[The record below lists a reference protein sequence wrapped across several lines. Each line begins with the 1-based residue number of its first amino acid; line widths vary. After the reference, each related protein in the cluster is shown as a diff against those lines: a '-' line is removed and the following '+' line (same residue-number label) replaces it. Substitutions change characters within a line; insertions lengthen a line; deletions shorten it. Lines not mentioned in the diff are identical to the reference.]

1 MRNCALGDLRETIGE
16 MHAAWKRMTKRTFF
30 PTKFWFRR
38 TEVSFKCVDPAS
50 NTPASFHP
58 HIHAVLL
65 VPAGYFSHGYV
76 KQTEWRKQWMD
87 AARLDYAPVVDVRRA
102 TSRSTSGGATIDQS
116 KAAALE
122 ASKYATK
129 SQDLIAM
136 GSSLGTYH
144 WQVKGLRLS
153 ASSNS
158 LKPYIA
164 DTPIDASQLVDNE
177 TVDALET
184 VKGKALWFEDIQEYL
199 FSDIL

>member
-1 MRNCALGDLRETIGE
+1 
-16 MHAAWKRMTKRTFF
+16 
-30 PTKFWFRR
+30 
-38 TEVSFKCVDPAS
+38 
-50 NTPASFHP
+50 
-58 HIHAVLL
+58 
-65 VPAGYFSHGYV
+65 
-76 KQTEWRKQWMD
+76 MD
-87 AARLDYAPVVDVRRA
+87 AARLDYPPVVDVRKA
-102 TSRSTSGGATIDQS
+102 SSKSSSGGAAIEQS
-116 KAAALE
+116 RAAALE

-158 LKPYIA
+158 LKPYLS
-164 DTPIDASQLVDNE
+164 DTPIANSELVDNE